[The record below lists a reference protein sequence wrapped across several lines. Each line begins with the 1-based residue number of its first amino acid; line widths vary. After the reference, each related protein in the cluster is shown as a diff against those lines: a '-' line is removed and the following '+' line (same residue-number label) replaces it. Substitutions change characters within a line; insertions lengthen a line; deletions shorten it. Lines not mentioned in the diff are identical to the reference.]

1 MQQTAKA
8 EGELTQALG
17 RLFALTEAYPDLKA
31 TGNVAQ
37 LQEELTSTENKIGF
51 ARQLYNDVAT
61 QYNTRQA
68 TVPDDARRRAW
79 PRRRRPSC
87 GRSPTTRRA
96 RGADGR
102 SVEQQTRSVSESANL
117 FAQQESNRR
126 RSTWLVI
133 GFIVFFAW
141 VGFGGDLAFG
151 LLTADAPPGSY
162 HHVVPVIGIVT
173 TLVAGGICWYSWRF
187 GPRQVLWST
196 GAREIVEPATAEE
209 RQLVNVVE
217 EMAIASGLPKPRVWI
232 VPDDDPNAFATG
244 RDAATASI
252 AVTEG
257 LLRTLSR
264 DELQGVVAHEMA
276 HVQNLD
282 VRLMTLLA
290 GMVGAIALMSD
301 GMGRMLRG
309 TRTGGRA
316 EQRRRRRGKGGGN
329 PLALV
334 VLVLWLLT
342 LVVAPIVSRILAMA
356 VSRKREFLADA
367 TGAQFTRNPMALA
380 SALQKLEAAS
390 VAHAGD
396 HPRRGAPLHRGSGAG
411 SSPTRQGFLADTL
424 ASHPADPAADRA
436 AQAMGYQFDQP
447 ASRIRR
453 RQSPSLQLSGDRSDW
468 GSSRK
473 TSACRRVTTA
483 SRRRAR
489 RESIAVPTRS
499 RMRSTAISGG
509 IFSW

>member
-1 MQQTAKA
+1 
-8 EGELTQALG
+8 
-17 RLFALTEAYPDLKA
+17 
-31 TGNVAQ
+31 
-37 LQEELTSTENKIGF
+37 
-51 ARQLYNDVAT
+51 
-61 QYNTRQA
+61 
-68 TVPDDARRRAW
+68 
-79 PRRRRPSC
+79 
-87 GRSPTTRRA
+87 
-96 RGADGR
+96 
-102 SVEQQTRSVSESANL
+102 VSEDANL

-126 RSTWLVI
+126 RSSWLVI
-133 GFIVFFAW
+133 GFIAFFAW

-151 LLTADAPPGSY
+151 LLTADTPPGSY
-162 HHVVPVIGIVT
+162 HHVFPVIGLFT
-173 TLVAGGICWYSWRF
+173 TLVAAGICWYSWRF

-217 EMAIASGLPKPRVWI
+217 EMAIASGVPTPRVYL

-276 HVQNLD
+276 HVRNLD

-309 TRTGGRA
+309 SRNVGGSGGRSSGGG
-316 EQRRRRRGKGGGN
+316 RGKGGGN

-342 LVVAPIVSRILAMA
+342 LVVAPVVSRILAMA

-367 TGAQFTRNPMALA
+367 TGAQFTRNPLALA
-380 SALQKLEAAS
+380 SALEKLEAA
-390 VAHAGD
+390 A
-396 HPRRGAPLHRGSGAG
+396 
-411 SSPTRQGFLADTL
+411 SPTRAITRGAAHLCIVDPAPGLFSSREGFLADVL
-424 ASHPADPAADRA
+424 SSHPPIR
-436 AQAMGYQFDQP
+436 QRIIRLEGMGYQFGKELGERPTGGAGGVAGNPGAAPD
-447 ASRIRR
+447 I
-453 RQSPSLQLSGDRSDW
+453 PSESVIPSAARDLAGP
-468 GSSRK
+468 SSK
-473 TSACRRVTTA
+473 
-483 SRRRAR
+483 
-489 RESIAVPTRS
+489 P
-499 RMRSTAISGG
+499 G
-509 IFSW
+509 

>member
-1 MQQTAKA
+1 M
-8 EGELTQALG
+8 
-17 RLFALTEAYPDLKA
+17 
-31 TGNVAQ
+31 
-37 LQEELTSTENKIGF
+37 
-51 ARQLYNDVAT
+51 
-61 QYNTRQA
+61 
-68 TVPDDARRRAW
+68 
-79 PRRRRPSC
+79 
-87 GRSPTTRRA
+87 
-96 RGADGR
+96 
-102 SVEQQTRSVSESANL
+102 SESANL

-151 LLTADAPPGSY
+151 LLTADAPAGSY

-173 TLVAGGICWYSWRF
+173 TLIAGGICWYSWRF

-196 GAREIVEPATAEE
+196 GAREIVEPATAQE

-217 EMAIASGLPKPRVWI
+217 EMAIASGVPKPRVYL
-232 VPDDDPNAFATG
+232 VPDEDPNAFATG

-257 LLRTLSR
+257 LLRALSR

-309 TRTGGRA
+309 GRIGGRGLGGGG
-316 EQRRRRRGKGGGN
+316 RGKGGGN

-334 VLVLWLLT
+334 VLVLWLVT
-342 LVVAPIVSRILAMA
+342 LIVAPIVSRILAMA
-356 VSRKREFLADA
+356 VSRKREYLADA
-367 TGAQFTRNPMALA
+367 TGAQFTRNPLALA

-390 VAHAGD
+390 
-396 HPRRGAPLHRGSGAG
+396 
-411 SSPTRQGFLADTL
+411 SPTRAITRGAAHLCIVDPAPGFFSSRQGFAAEAM
-424 ASHPADPAADRA
+424 ASHPPISERIARLN
-436 AQAMGYQFDQP
+436 AMGYLSEPPEAGPDAALSPP
-447 ASRIRR
+447 APP
-453 RQSPSLQLSGDRSDW
+453 SPR
-468 GSSRK
+468 
-473 TSACRRVTTA
+473 
-483 SRRRAR
+483 
-489 RESIAVPTRS
+489 
-499 RMRSTAISGG
+499 
-509 IFSW
+509 